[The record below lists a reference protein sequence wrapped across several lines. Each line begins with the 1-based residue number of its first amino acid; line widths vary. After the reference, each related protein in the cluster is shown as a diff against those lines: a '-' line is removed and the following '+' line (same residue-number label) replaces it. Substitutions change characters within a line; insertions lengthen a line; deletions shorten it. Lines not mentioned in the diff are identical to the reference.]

1 MVTQRPGESRRV
13 GLNAHLLSLTRT
25 YRGAGINGYIYQL
38 LRRLP
43 AFGADGAQG
52 SSLAY
57 TAFLHEPAFVS
68 PVGLAVEQSTWD
80 TRSPWRRIV
89 WEQTRLA
96 SLSRGFDL
104 LHGMAY
110 AVPLTVHCPTV
121 ITVHD
126 LSFMRFPEAFR
137 PFHRVYLTLGT
148 RASARR
154 AARIVAVSENTRRD
168 VISYCG
174 VAPDRVVVIPNGVTE
189 EFFPT
194 RAAETQ
200 AHARRL
206 GLPDRFILYLGT
218 LEPRKNL
225 SRLLDAYSALRRM
238 RGQGHPGGKETPP
251 LILAG
256 GQGWYYDEI
265 LRRVDA
271 LDLEECVR
279 FPGFVSQE
287 DLPWYY
293 RAAALFVYPSMFEGF
308 GLPVLEAMASG
319 TPVVTTTASSLP
331 EVAGDAALLVDP
343 GDIEQLAAA
352 MNRCLDEPD
361 LVADLRAAGIRR
373 AAGFSWERTAHATAD
388 LHRRVLGSREN
399 QV

>member
-1 MVTQRPGESRRV
+1 
-13 GLNAHLLSLTRT
+13 
-25 YRGAGINGYIYQL
+25 
-38 LRRLP
+38 
-43 AFGADGAQG
+43 
-52 SSLAY
+52 
-57 TAFLHEPAFVS
+57 
-68 PVGLAVEQSTWD
+68 
-80 TRSPWRRIV
+80 
-89 WEQTRLA
+89 
-96 SLSRGFDL
+96 
-104 LHGMAY
+104 
-110 AVPLTVHCPTV
+110 
-121 ITVHD
+121 
-126 LSFMRFPEAFR
+126 
-137 PFHRVYLTLGT
+137 
-148 RASARR
+148 
-154 AARIVAVSENTRRD
+154 
-168 VISYCG
+168 
-174 VAPDRVVVIPNGVTE
+174 
-189 EFFPT
+189 
-194 RAAETQ
+194 
-200 AHARRL
+200 
-206 GLPDRFILYLGT
+206 
-218 LEPRKNL
+218 
-225 SRLLDAYSALRRM
+225 M